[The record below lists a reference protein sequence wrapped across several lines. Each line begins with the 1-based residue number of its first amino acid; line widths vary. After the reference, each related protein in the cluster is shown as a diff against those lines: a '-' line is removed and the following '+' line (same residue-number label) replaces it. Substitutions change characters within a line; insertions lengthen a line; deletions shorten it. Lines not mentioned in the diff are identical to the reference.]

1 MTTANAATTPAAGTS
16 RSRQL
21 RLPGQAAAHE
31 GPVDLSIMY
40 LMHHAFRRDLE
51 AFAKAVPATPVD
63 DRQCWEAMAERWERF
78 SRFLHHHHH
87 GEDTWLWPFL
97 MERVSP
103 EDRSTLE
110 AMEAEHADID
120 PALEAC
126 ASGFARMAERPDAD
140 TRAALSVRL
149 TAVRESLGRHL
160 AHEETE
166 TIALIQTVM
175 TQADWEEVDKHFQ
188 EALTFGAL
196 LKAVPW
202 ALHRVPVEVREELF
216 TRTGRLHRLLWAL
229 TRRAFERLDRR
240 AFRHLQVST
249 GSTA

>member
-1 MTTANAATTPAAGTS
+1 MTTTTTTRPQ
-16 RSRQL
+16 QL

-31 GPVDLSIMY
+31 GPVDMSMMY
-40 LMHHAFRRDLE
+40 LMHHAFRRDLG
-51 AFAKAVPATPVD
+51 AFARAVPATPVD
-63 DRQCWEAMAERWERF
+63 DPRCWRAMAQRWERF

-97 MERVSP
+97 MERVSAA
-103 EDRSTLE
+103 DRATLE

-126 ASGFARMAERPDAD
+126 AVGFARMAEHPDLD

-166 TIALIQTVM
+166 TIALIQSVM
-175 TQADWEEVDKHFQ
+175 TQADWEEVDRHFQ
-188 EALTFGAL
+188 EGLTFGAL

-202 ALHRVPVEVREELF
+202 ALHKVPAGIREELF
-216 TRTGRLHRLLWAL
+216 AETGGLHRLLWVL
-229 TRRAFERLDRR
+229 TRPGFERLDRR
-240 AFRHLQVST
+240 AFRHLPAAT
-249 GSTA
+249 GTTAD